1 MIEGDNFGDY
11 YLLEV
16 NVIIGEMNVCIVVN
30 KIFIWLLCYY
40 FCLFIIIFRVFWDL
54 KKEEIIEWLLSSL
67 ENYDFYSIFI
77 YRIYVSNILRKLL

>member
-30 KIFIWLLCYY
+30 KIFIWLLYY
-40 FCLFIIIFRVFWDL
+40 DFCLFIIIFIFRVF
-54 KKEEIIEWLLSSL
+54 
-67 ENYDFYSIFI
+67 
-77 YRIYVSNILRKLL
+77 